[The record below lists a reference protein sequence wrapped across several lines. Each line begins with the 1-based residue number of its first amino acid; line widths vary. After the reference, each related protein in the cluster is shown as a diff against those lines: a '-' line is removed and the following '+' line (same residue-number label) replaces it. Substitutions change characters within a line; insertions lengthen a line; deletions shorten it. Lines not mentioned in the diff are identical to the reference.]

1 MATPNRSGLISKVH
15 KVLKKHY
22 TPVVPDPQRP
32 VLEHLLYA
40 CCLENAPY
48 AAADAAYKVLATQ
61 FFDWNEVRVSTVK
74 ELAET
79 ISMLPDPTAAAT
91 SVRKILQQ
99 VFETT
104 YSFDLEPL
112 KKLNLGPA
120 TQKLEKMPGIT
131 QFVAAYGVQAGL
143 EGHSIPLDRGALETL
158 YIVGLISEAEQ
169 AAGTVPGLERA
180 IPKNKG
186 VEFGSLLHQ
195 LGAEVVA
202 NPFST
207 NLHKLFLEISPDA
220 KERFPKRHAKKP
232 EPPPPPPAKKAPE
245 KAPAPVAAEAKPAP
259 APAPAKKKPPEKPV
273 AKKAPAPAAKKPEP
287 RKKTASAGIAKKKPR

>member
-22 TPVVPDPQRP
+22 TPVTPDPQRP
-32 VLEHLLYA
+32 ALEHLVYA

-48 AAADAAYKVLATQ
+48 AAADAAYKLLGTQ
-61 FFDWNEVRVSTVK
+61 FFEWNEVRVSTVR

-79 ISMLPDPTAAAT
+79 LSMLPDPMAAAINL
-91 SVRKILQQ
+91 RKVLQH

-131 QFVAAYGVQAGL
+131 PFVASYGVQAAL
-143 EGHSIPLDRGALETL
+143 EGHSIPLDRGALEVL
-158 YIVGLISEAEQ
+158 YIVGVITEAEQ
-169 AAGTVPGLERA
+169 AAGAVPGLERA

-195 LGAEVVA
+195 LGAELVA

-207 NLHKLFLEISPDA
+207 NLHKLLLEISPDA
-220 KERFPKRHAKKP
+220 KERFPKRQAKKP
-232 EPPPPPPAKKAPE
+232 EPPPPPPKKPAPAERE
-245 KAPAPVAAEAKPAP
+245 KASPPATAEAKTAA
-259 APAPAKKKPPEKPV
+259 APAPAKKKPPEKPA
-273 AKKAPAPAAKKPEP
+273 AKKAPAKKAEP
-287 RKKTASAGIAKKKPR
+287 TKKASAGIAKKKPR